1 MNRLTAEYLIED
13 CRPRERS
20 ILARVEDVL
29 PTLAARSEDMDRHG
43 YLDAENVKLLSEA
56 GLLGLVVP
64 RQYGGLGG
72 GLREWAGACFAIGTV
87 CPSTALAYFFHLTS
101 ASRGNLSLKALQAGL
116 FSDDEVPRVR
126 AFAEK
131 ILYTMGRDRKWL
143 ANFASES
150 VKSEAAAITI
160 TTKATRVDGGWE
172 LNGTKSFGCATGI
185 ADRYLVTAS
194 LDGIDDASGLCTF
207 MVDRGA
213 AGTRGRIEWNALG
226 MRGTATEGL
235 VLENVFVKDEDAL
248 AIPGSFVKMC
258 SRSRTGFVGNQ
269 VAASC
274 IYLGGAFAVYRT
286 ALGNMRQRRFQDSGR
301 PLGTG
306 PYQRQLIG
314 DMYADLNTALLWAR
328 RMIQIETA
336 EPPILPQEE
345 VIPFWRTCKGQ
356 VAECSFKV
364 TQHALKLAGTAGT
377 LFGTPFSRALR
388 DVAMGLVQ
396 AFPSERGRLETAS
409 MLVEGAEQASFGAL
423 GGQ

>member
-1 MNRLTAEYLIED
+1 MNKLTAEYLIED
-13 CRPRERS
+13 CSPEERS
-20 ILARVEDVL
+20 ILERVEEVL
-29 PTLAARSEDMDRHG
+29 PTLAARSENMDRDS
-43 YLDAENVKLLSEA
+43 YLDVDNVKLLSEA

-64 RQYGGLGG
+64 KQYGGLGG

-101 ASRGNLSLKALQAGL
+101 ASRGNLSLKALEAGL
-116 FSDDEVPRVR
+116 YSDDEAPLVR

-131 ILYTMGRDRKWL
+131 VLFTMGRDRKWL

-160 TTKATRVDGGWE
+160 TTKATRVDGGWT
-172 LNGTKSFGCATGI
+172 LNGAKSFGCATGI
-185 ADRYLVTAS
+185 ADNYLVAAS

-207 MVDRGA
+207 MVNRNA
-213 AGTRGRIEWNALG
+213 PGTRGRIEWNALG

-235 VLENVFVKDEDAL
+235 VLEDVFVAEEDAL

-258 SRSRTGFVGNQ
+258 SQSRTGFVGNQ
-269 VAASC
+269 VAASS

-286 ALGNMRQRRFQDSGR
+286 ALSNMRERKFKDTGR

-336 EPPILPQEE
+336 EPPILPQDE

-356 VAECSFKV
+356 VAEYSFKV
-364 TQHALKLAGTAGT
+364 SQHALKLAGTAGT

-388 DVAMGLVQ
+388 DLAMGLVQ
-396 AFPSERGRLETAS
+396 AFPSEQGRLETAR
-409 MLVEGAEQASFGAL
+409 MLVEGSGQTSFGPLAK
-423 GGQ
+423 